1 VRAARYPSR
10 VHSRHAD
17 LRRAIVLS
25 VASVVWNGLTGG
37 SAVIVALSTGSL
49 ALLGFGFDAAI
60 DSIASIALI
69 WRFSAERDQPHRAE
83 RVERISAAIV
93 GGVLVVLGLYLAFE
107 AVRALA
113 SRSPHETSAAAVVLL
128 LVSAVVL
135 PPLGIAKRRV
145 AKRLDSGALRSDS
158 VLTLVA
164 ALLAV
169 VGLLSAVMTAL
180 LGLWWADA
188 AGGLLV
194 AVVLVREGAGGLLDV
209 RGRAT

>member
-1 VRAARYPSR
+1 MA
-10 VHSRHAD
+10 SRHAD

-37 SAVIVALSTGSL
+37 SAVVVALSTGSL

-60 DSIASIALI
+60 DSIASVALI
-69 WRFSAERDQPHRAE
+69 WPFAAERDQPHRAE
-83 RVERISAAIV
+83 RAERVAAAIV
-93 GGVLVVLGLYLAFE
+93 GGVLVVLGLYLGVE

-113 SRSPHETSAAAVVLL
+113 GRTPHETSAAAVALL

-145 AKRLDSGALRSDS
+145 AERLDSGALRSDS

-169 VGLLSAVMTAL
+169 VGLVSAVVTAA

-194 AVVLVREGAGGLLDV
+194 AIVLVREGAGGLLEA
-209 RGRAT
+209 RRPAT

>member
-1 VRAARYPSR
+1 MP
-10 VHSRHAD
+10 SRHAD

-25 VASVVWNGLTGG
+25 VVSVVWNGLTGG
-37 SAVIVALSTGSL
+37 SAVVIALSTGSL

-60 DSIASIALI
+60 DSIASVALI
-69 WRFSAERDQPHRAE
+69 WRFAAERDQPHRAE
-83 RVERISAAIV
+83 SVERIAAAVV
-93 GGVLVVLGLYLAFE
+93 GSVLVMLGVYLGFE

-113 SRSPHETSAAAVVLL
+113 SHSPHETSAGAIALL

-135 PPLGIAKRRV
+135 PPVGIAKRRV
-145 AKRLDSGALRSDS
+145 AARLGSGALRSDS

-169 VGLLSAVMTAL
+169 VGLVSAVVTVA

-188 AGGLLV
+188 AGGLIV
-194 AVVLVREGAGGLLDV
+194 AIVLVREGAGGLLEA
-209 RGRAT
+209 RRPAT